1 VRNYLNY
8 IFFGLILL
16 FLFHFETLFIG
27 SVKISHLWKGV
38 ILLYLTYSVF
48 RQKADRFIYKPLLLL
63 ALLQI
68 LNFEIINN
76 PFNALVNFMTIL
88 IIPVL
93 GIYVLK
99 FNPSQLKKAL
109 IFLSSFFILSFIP
122 YLLGILE
129 GFKEGY
135 GLESYGGTLV

>member
-1 VRNYLNY
+1 MRNYLNY